1 MQHQDYWI
9 KRFELLEA
17 AQNDKG
23 VEYYH
28 NLTKQY
34 NKAISS
40 IEKDIAKWY
49 ARYATENEI
58 TLTEAKRLLNSRE
71 LAEFRMGVKE
81 YIEKGESL
89 DPQWAKQLEAAS
101 VRVHVSRLEAL
112 KIQMQQQAEMLYGY
126 EKDGLDDL
134 ARRIYTDGYYQSA
147 YEIQKGIGVG
157 WDLMRLDANKI
168 NKVISKPWAAD
179 GRNFSG
185 RLWTNKV
192 QLVSELENTL
202 TQSIMRGHAPKKAI
216 AQIAARM
223 KVSRTKA
230 GRLVMTE
237 SAFFASAAQKDAFTD
252 LDVEKFEIIATLD
265 SRTSDTCRYLDGKVI
280 PMKDYKPGV
289 TAPPFH
295 VWCRTTTA
303 PYFGDEFT
311 VNEQRAA
318 RDEDG
323 KYYTV
328 PASMK
333 YHEWEKTFVD
343 GGSKKGLELYNESK
357 TIKASKTTQEQSK
370 VATGSRSLNDVEKL
384 NVDATEGL
392 LDMYEAR
399 RRHFNLNMVPA
410 DELRGSKMNSVT
422 ADYTG
427 VSVDTAKVFNDA
439 LTKLSK
445 DYYSGLTR
453 IEVADKKTMFGVSDF
468 AIVSHNNAVG
478 QKVLRLNPL
487 KTNKLEELVNRIEV
501 LSENGYAVRIAEGKA
516 AEYVVTHEFAHSL
529 IDMTSP
535 LKNFVGI
542 DVKQMKAIRKEID
555 DVFDAYKKDVLV
567 LEKAV
572 EEAAK
577 NPILSDFGAD
587 VAEQMK
593 AFQKMADAQKAL
605 KVVKLSEYSL
615 KNADEFLAEA
625 FTHSKIGIGKNKH
638 AEKLMAVIDKHFK
651 KKSNDLKAAAVKI
664 KKEMTLQQAS
674 DEWWKKLTA
683 DEKGALSGY
692 TSGDRMDVLEY
703 HRKRGYFEDWKPT
716 SAYDKEY
723 KKELDELTKDMDSAI
738 EKYGAIDKEVTL
750 YRGVDFS
757 FYNEEFGVSEDDFL
771 DVAAMKK
778 KMQDKIYLE
787 KAYLSTTLDADEAFD
802 MGNETAL
809 IRIRTKPTSKGA
821 YLGEHSDI
829 DDQKEFLFARNSKFK
844 ILDVIMETMETEYG
858 KEERIIVIFEDVTR

>member
-1 MQHQDYWI
+1 MEHREYWI
-9 KRFELLEA
+9 KRFEQLEA

-28 NLTKQY
+28 NLTEQY

-40 IEKDIAKWY
+40 IEKDISKWY
-49 ARYATENEI
+49 MRYATENGI

-71 LAEFRMGVKE
+71 LAEFRMNVKE

-89 DPQWAKQLEAAS
+89 DMQWAKQLEAAS

-134 ARRIYTDGYYQSA
+134 ARKIYTDGYYHSA

-157 WDLMRLDANKI
+157 WDLMRLDANRI
-168 NKVISKPWAAD
+168 NKVISRPWAAD
-179 GRNFSG
+179 GRNFSD
-185 RLWTNKV
+185 RLWTNKA

-202 TQSIMRGHAPKKAI
+202 TQSIMRGHSPKKAI
-216 AQIAARM
+216 SQIAGRM

-237 SAFFASAAQKDAFTD
+237 SAFFASASQKDAFND
-252 LDVEKFEIIATLD
+252 LDVEKFEIVATLD
-265 SRTSDTCRYLDGKVI
+265 GRTSETCRYLDGKVI

-303 PYFGDEFT
+303 PYFDDEFT
-311 VNEQRAA
+311 VNEKRAA

-328 PASMK
+328 PSSMK
-333 YHEWEKTFVD
+333 YPEWQKAFVD
-343 GGSKKGLELYNESK
+343 GGSKKGLKQYNESTVLK
-357 TIKASKTTQEQSK
+357 SSKTTQEQSK
-370 VATGSRSLNDVEKL
+370 VATGSGSTNELEKL
-384 NVDATEGL
+384 NMDATEGL
-392 LDMYEAR
+392 LDAYEAR
-399 RRHFNLNMVPA
+399 RVRFNLNLASA
-410 DELRGSKMNSVT
+410 DELRGSKLNPV
-422 ADYTG
+422 AVDYTG
-427 VSVDTAKVFNDA
+427 VSVDTAKVFND
-439 LTKLSK
+439 TISKLSK

-487 KTNKLEELVNRIEV
+487 KTNNLEELVNRIEM
-501 LSENGYAVRIAEGKA
+501 LSENGYAVNIAKGKA
-516 AEYVVTHEFAHSL
+516 AEYVATHEFAHGL
-529 IDMTSP
+529 IDMKAP
-535 LKNFVGI
+535 LKNFIGM

-555 DVFDAYKKDVLV
+555 DVFDAYKKDVLA
-567 LEKAV
+567 LENAV
-572 EEAAK
+572 KEAAM
-577 NPILSDFGAD
+577 NPVLSDFSASATD
-587 VAEQMK
+587 QMK
-593 AFQKMADAQKAL
+593 AFKKMADAQKAL
-605 KVVKLSEYSL
+605 KEIKLSEYSL
-615 KNADEFLAEA
+615 KDADEFLAEA
-625 FTHSKIGIGKNKH
+625 FTHSKIGVGKNKY
-638 AEKLMAVIDKHFK
+638 AEKLIAVIDKHFK
-651 KKSNDLKAAAVKI
+651 KNTGNVKTVAVKV

-674 DEWWKKLTA
+674 DEWWKKLNA
-683 DEKGALSGY
+683 DEKSALSGY

-723 KKELDELTKDMDSAI
+723 KKELEALTKDMDNAI
-738 EKYGAIDKEVTL
+738 EKYGTIDKEVTL

-757 FYNEEFGVSEDDFL
+757 FYNEEFGISEDDFL
-771 DVAAMKK
+771 DAASMKR
-778 KMQDKIYLE
+778 KMQGKTYLE
-787 KAYLSTTLDADEAFD
+787 KAYLSTTLDADEAFS
-802 MGNETAL
+802 MGNETVL
-809 IRIRTKPTSKGA
+809 IRIRTKPNSKGA
-821 YLGEHSDI
+821 YLGEHSEI
-829 DDQKEFLFARNSKFK
+829 DDQKEFLFARNSNFK
-844 ILDVIMETMETEYG
+844 VVDVVTETMETEYG
-858 KEERIIVIFEDVTR
+858 KEERIIIIFEDVTK

>member
-34 NKAISS
+34 TKAISS

-71 LAEFRMGVKE
+71 LAEFRMDVKE

-112 KIQMQQQAEMLYGY
+112 KVQMQQQAEMLYGF

-179 GRNFSG
+179 GRNFSD
-185 RLWTNKV
+185 RLWANKT

-216 AQIAARM
+216 DQIAARM
-223 KVSRTKA
+223 KVSKTKA

-333 YHEWEKTFVD
+333 YHDWEKTFVD
-343 GGSKKGLELYNESK
+343 GGSKKGLEPAK
-357 TIKASKTTQEQSK
+357 IKNMSLGDK
-370 VATGSRSLNDVEKL
+370 VANIKTALGQKQNEIVEKKNKIKDL
-384 NVDATEGL
+384 TTEGTEL
-392 LDMYEAR
+392 LHEAGSLKTKSNDLAAKKEKFKLIGPR
-399 RRHFNLNMVPA
+399 KLE
-410 DELRGSKMNSVT
+410 DELAESRKAIKELEAEKDKLDAISNRYYNGKPDRKIDREKWLAWSDWRK
-422 ADYTG
+422 
-427 VSVDTAKVFNDA
+427 SVDIGDVFNKQVKINSD
-439 LTKLSK
+439 LSIMRRER
-445 DYYSGLTR
+445 D
-453 IEVADKKTMFGVSDF
+453 E
-468 AIVSHNNAVG
+468 
-478 QKVLRLNPL
+478 
-487 KTNKLEELVNRIEV
+487 LEELLEFKRTFDADAIEKELKALQAEIDKKERAAKELRKTRMALQDEVVAMPTELEQYIKSAGKEVTAELRKNTALAERGKKIKALQIENDRLADEYAKVQKMGTKEQRIKIYDDWVEVNGKLNKAINDGFKLNAADVKNV
-501 LSENGYAVRIAEGKA
+501 LSEVREMG
-516 AEYVVTHEFAHSL
+516 SGDL
-529 IDMTSP
+529 
-535 LKNFVGI
+535 
-542 DVKQMKAIRKEID
+542 DVIGHLNNTKSKHRNVML
-555 DVFDAYKKDVLV
+555 DAYDVYPKEWIEKSIQRGKLQV
-567 LEKAV
+567 KAVSRGYYSDTEEIIAISGTGQGRSFGTAIHEIGHRLEKAV
-572 EEAAK
+572 PEILEAERV
-577 NPILSDFGAD
+577 FY
-587 VAEQMK
+587 ERR
-593 AFQKMADAQKAL
+593 
-605 KVVKLSEYSL
+605 
-615 KNADEFLAEA
+615 
-625 FTHSKIGIGKNKH
+625 
-638 AEKLMAVIDKHFK
+638 
-651 KKSNDLKAAAVKI
+651 
-664 KKEMTLQQAS
+664 
-674 DEWWKKLTA
+674 TA
-683 DEKGALSGY
+683 
-692 TSGDRMDVLEY
+692 
-703 HRKRGYFEDWKPT
+703 
-716 SAYDKEY
+716 
-723 KKELDELTKDMDSAI
+723 
-738 EKYGAIDKEVTL
+738 
-750 YRGVDFS
+750 
-757 FYNEEFGVSEDDFL
+757 NEELKWLGANYSKSEKSRFDDFL
-771 DVAAMKK
+771 S
-778 KMQDKIYLE
+778 
-787 KAYLSTTLDADEAFD
+787 AYMGKDYGGDAYELVS
-802 MGNETAL
+802 MGFEWGYTN
-809 IRIRTKPTSKGA
+809 P
-821 YLGEHSDI
+821 
-829 DDQKEFLFARNSKFK
+829 
-844 ILDVIMETMETEYG
+844 
-858 KEERIIVIFEDVTR
+858 ERLFEDEDMAEWIYGLLALY